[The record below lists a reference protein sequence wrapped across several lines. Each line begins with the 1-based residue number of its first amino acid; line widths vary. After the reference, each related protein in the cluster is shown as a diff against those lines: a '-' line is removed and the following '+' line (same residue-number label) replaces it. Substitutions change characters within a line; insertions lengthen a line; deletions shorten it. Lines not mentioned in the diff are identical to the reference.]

1 MDMRRLVGENVR
13 RVRQEKGLTQ
23 EQLAEAS
30 GFRLDEATVAYWVT
44 FSDEAIRLPILIAAQ
59 QTGTRVI
66 CRTSH
71 GACYNRV
78 ENCSHACLGG
88 ANRSIFSGL
97 SPEDEQMV
105 DTLDSPHWTP
115 GPWRADPGGGN
126 CYGIFGRDGDTVAFL
141 AQPQR
146 GAGIFLL
153 PLDVESGL
161 EKYGRWDEHAANAYL
176 LAAAPDLYSALEELI
191 AASALRDQ
199 SRVTAALDR
208 ARSAVNKARPS
219 ALSRKR
225 G

>member
-126 CYGIFGRDGDTVAFL
+126 CY
-141 AQPQR
+141 
-146 GAGIFLL
+146 
-153 PLDVESGL
+153 SGL
-161 EKYGRWDEHAANAYL
+161 SCATATRGGNIL
-176 LAAAPDLYSALEELI
+176 V
-191 AASALRDQ
+191 ASRRREWVREIRTLG
-199 SRVTAALDR
+199 R
-208 ARSAVNKARPS
+208 ARRQCVLARSCPGFIQRPRGTNRGVGIARPIQGHGCARS
-219 ALSRKR
+219 CTLRR
-225 G
+225 